1 MLTAGSTTVDLT
13 GATGAAGTVLPD
25 GKLGQRFSCPDGKLG
40 QRFSCVASVVAVGSL
55 GLLAG
60 LSSCMAKRAAP
71 EVVLDSSSLIRALQI
86 SECNLYGRPSRMALH
101 PGHCAV

>member
-13 GATGAAGTVLPD
+13 GATGAAGTVLSD
-25 GKLGQRFSCPDGKLG
+25 GKLGK
-40 QRFSCVASVVAVGSL
+40 RFSCVASVVAVGSL

-71 EVVLDSSSLIRALQI
+71 EVVFDNSFLIRARQI